1 MTGKK
6 EKKSK
11 NSYLSNGDNIA
22 VNKRARFDYAIED
35 TFEAG
40 MQLTGSEVKSM
51 RLGKVSLNESYADEQ
66 KGEIFLINAN
76 VAEYPPAPNY
86 LQHHPTRLR
95 KLLLNQKEIN
105 KIIGSI
111 QRAGYTLVPMRLYF
125 NARGLV
131 KCQLGLGKGK
141 KEHDKR
147 DTKKERDWNKQK
159 QRLLKQESY

>member
-11 NSYLSNGDNIA
+11 NNYLSNGDNIA

-76 VAEYPPAPNY
+76 VAEYPSAPNY
-86 LQHHPTRLR
+86 LQHQPTRLR

-125 NARGLV
+125 NKRGLV
-131 KCQLGLGKGK
+131 KCELGLGRGK

-147 DTKKERDWNKQK
+147 ETKKERDWSRQK
-159 QRLLKQESY
+159 NRLLRENG